1 MTWLYNEQT
10 LSEDLIPTKAVG
22 FVYLITDLETNK
34 KYIGRKLLYSAAY
47 KMVNGKK
54 KKIKKDSDWRDY
66 YSSSPY
72 INQLIS
78 ESSKER
84 FKREI
89 LVFCENKLQMMYL
102 EEKFQYIFGVLESDE
117 FLNSN
122 IRAKIMKKHIFGKI
136 DASSVK
142 TAINLVTGRLNQP

>member
-122 IRAKIMKKHIFGKI
+122 IRAKIMKKHIIGKI
-136 DASSVK
+136 DASSVNS
-142 TAINLVTGRLNQP
+142 AIQLVTERLNRP